1 MTQFEKYRK
10 QIKNIEES
18 LEDIRTQVITAP
30 SIITNSLLMSIAEN
44 LALIADSLLRKEGE
58 RNERQN

>member
-10 QIKNIEES
+10 QVKNIEES

-30 SIITNSLLMSIAEN
+30 NCITNALLMSIAEN

-58 RNERQN
+58 ENEH